1 MPAFFRFFTSTNML
15 VLLMAPHAFR
25 RTALFTTF
33 AIASFLFLVVGK
45 SITRAEESSW
55 TAVVSPAGSVTL
67 IHKDEDAASMSP
79 GLFESS
85 WRFASL
91 LDNRAGEQ
99 VVDGIHRG
107 RIPSPSGI
115 VVDVELKTSTKA
127 DGIRFDYQLTP
138 RKAIKLNSLNVTLT
152 LPAGDWAGGRLSADN
167 APNNIPNEFRS
178 LVIHAGPTTKLDL
191 QGNKG
196 KRLRLEWD
204 EPTMVLVQDDRQWG
218 QSFSVRIGPQLDENE
233 VWPASK
239 ILELG
244 FTLSSEGGMKLE
256 RDEPMSI
263 LLGNDWLP
271 LDVSLDIEPGSA
283 LDFSTV
289 IDRHAPAGKL
299 GRVIVNP
306 QGKFAFA
313 SQPDNAV
320 RFYGV
325 NLCFSSQYLD
335 HATADRLAERL
346 WRLGYNALR
355 IHHYESELVDRSSGK
370 QKLIPAKLDQLDYL
384 LAALKKRG
392 IYVTTDLFVSR
403 PVAMSTI
410 YPDYRGEG
418 ADGDI
423 AMDDYKM
430 AVPVNERAYED
441 YKAFATALLT
451 HVNPYT
457 QMTYAEDPMLAWLSL
472 VNENCPGNF
481 IRQLKGPLRD
491 DWQQAWN
498 QWLTKRYPNR
508 AALVAALGDLPAD
521 QDPIA
526 GTVPLQDV
534 YGSSPSSVTFNVFL
548 AETELDFFERTKAF
562 LRDEIGCEALLTDL
576 NAWTNPVQLQAVRN
590 SFDYVDDHF
599 YVDHPEFLER
609 PWSLPSKCP
618 NTNPLSSGATG
629 GRNCAFTRLYDKP
642 FTITEYNYSSPG
654 RFRGV
659 GGILTGTLG
668 AIQDWDG
675 IWRFSYAHSRESVK
689 APGRLNYFDVA
700 SDPLNLAAE
709 RASLCLFLRGDL
721 QAAAHGVAIKATRG
735 QLLDAPSSSRDK
747 TPPWNAMAWVSRVGW
762 TVATENTKPAA
773 DRVVLLYDGNI
784 DPFASDTG
792 DKILSGFQKRQWL
805 ADKHQ
810 TDFSLNRF
818 QSETG
823 EVLIDAPEHRLVLDT
838 PRTAGGFAPA
848 SKTITTQAATISILD
863 NDATVWVSSLEDA
876 PITSSKRLLVT
887 HLTDLQ
893 NTNAKYAD
901 RGRKVL
907 LAWGRLP
914 HLVQTGRATIA
925 LRIGQPDKA
934 IVYGLSTDGK
944 RLETIET
951 SVEDQALVIPLD
963 VNRGGTARMLYE
975 VVVEP

>member
-1 MPAFFRFFTSTNML
+1 
-15 VLLMAPHAFR
+15 
-25 RTALFTTF
+25 
-33 AIASFLFLVVGK
+33 
-45 SITRAEESSW
+45 
-55 TAVVSPAGSVTL
+55 
-67 IHKDEDAASMSP
+67 
-79 GLFESS
+79 
-85 WRFASL
+85 
-91 LDNRAGEQ
+91 
-99 VVDGIHRG
+99 
-107 RIPSPSGI
+107 
-115 VVDVELKTSTKA
+115 
-127 DGIRFDYQLTP
+127 
-138 RKAIKLNSLNVTLT
+138 
-152 LPAGDWAGGRLSADN
+152 
-167 APNNIPNEFRS
+167 
-178 LVIHAGPTTKLDL
+178 
-191 QGNKG
+191 
-196 KRLRLEWD
+196 
-204 EPTMVLVQDDRQWG
+204 
-218 QSFSVRIGPQLDENE
+218 
-233 VWPASK
+233 
-239 ILELG
+239 
-244 FTLSSEGGMKLE
+244 
-256 RDEPMSI
+256 
-263 LLGNDWLP
+263 
-271 LDVSLDIEPGSA
+271 
-283 LDFSTV
+283 
-289 IDRHAPAGKL
+289 
-299 GRVIVNP
+299 
-306 QGKFAFA
+306 
-313 SQPDNAV
+313 
-320 RFYGV
+320 
-325 NLCFSSQYLD
+325 
-335 HATADRLAERL
+335 
-346 WRLGYNALR
+346 
-355 IHHYESELVDRSSGK
+355 
-370 QKLIPAKLDQLDYL
+370 
-384 LAALKKRG
+384 
-392 IYVTTDLFVSR
+392 
-403 PVAMSTI
+403 
-410 YPDYRGEG
+410 
-418 ADGDI
+418 
-423 AMDDYKM
+423 
-430 AVPVNERAYED
+430 
-441 YKAFATALLT
+441 
-451 HVNPYT
+451 
-457 QMTYAEDPMLAWLSL
+457 
-472 VNENCPGNF
+472 
-481 IRQLKGPLRD
+481 
-491 DWQQAWN
+491 
-498 QWLTKRYPNR
+498 
-508 AALVAALGDLPAD
+508 
-521 QDPIA
+521 
-526 GTVPLQDV
+526 
-534 YGSSPSSVTFNVFL
+534 
-548 AETELDFFERTKAF
+548 
-562 LRDEIGCEALLTDL
+562 
-576 NAWTNPVQLQAVRN
+576 
-590 SFDYVDDHF
+590 
-599 YVDHPEFLER
+599 
-609 PWSLPSKCP
+609 
-618 NTNPLSSGATG
+618 
-629 GRNCAFTRLYDKP
+629 
-642 FTITEYNYSSPG
+642 
-654 RFRGV
+654 V

-735 QLLDAPSSSRDK
+735 QLLDAPSNSRDK

>member
-1 MPAFFRFFTSTNML
+1 MTMSQ
-15 VLLMAPHAFR
+15 HAFHLL
-25 RTALFTTF
+25 ATF
-33 AIASFLFLVVGK
+33 ASALLLVIAGDKDV
-45 SITRAEESSW
+45 TRAEESW
-55 TAVVSPAGSVTL
+55 TAVVSPAGAVTL
-67 IHKDEDAASMSP
+67 EHNGEDAASISP

-91 LDNRAGEQ
+91 RDNKAGEQ
-99 VVDGIHRG
+99 VVDDIHRG
-107 RIPSPSGI
+107 QIPSPSGI
-115 VVDVELKTSTKA
+115 IVDVELKTSTKA
-127 DGIRFDYQLTP
+127 DGIRFDYRLTP
-138 RKAIKLNSLNVTLT
+138 RQSIRLNSLNVTLT
-152 LPAGDWAGGRLSADN
+152 LPAGDWAGGQLIADTV
-167 APNNIPNEFRS
+167 ASKIPQEFGS
-178 LVIHAGPTTKLDL
+178 LAVHSGPLTSLEL
-191 QGNKG
+191 QGIKG
-196 KRLRLEWD
+196 KRLRLKWD
-204 EPTMVLVQDDRQWG
+204 EPTVVLVQDDRQWG
-218 QSFSVRIGPQLDENE
+218 QSISVRIGPQLDENE
-233 VWPASK
+233 AWPVNQTLDLS
-239 ILELG
+239 
-244 FTLSSEGGMKLE
+244 FTLSSDGAVKLE

-263 LLGNDWLP
+263 LMSNDWLP

-335 HATADRLAERL
+335 HETSDLLAERL

-355 IHHYESELVDRSSGK
+355 IHHYESELVDRSLGNPT
-370 QKLIPAKLDQLDYL
+370 LIPSKLDQLDYL

-418 ADGDI
+418 ANDDI

-430 AVPVNERAYED
+430 AVPVNERAYGD
-441 YKAFATALLT
+441 YKAFTTALLT

-481 IRQLKGPLRD
+481 VRQLEGPLRD

-498 QWLTKRYPNR
+498 RWLTGRYKDRPT
-508 AALVAALGDLPAD
+508 LVAALGDLPAD
-521 QDPIA
+521 QDPSA
-526 GTVPLQDV
+526 GTVPLQDI
-534 YGSSPSSVTFNVFL
+534 YGSSPASVAFNVFL
-548 AETELDFFERTKAF
+548 ADTELDFFHRTKSF
-562 LRDEIGCEALLTDL
+562 LRNELGCKALLTDL
-576 NAWTNPVQLQAVRN
+576 NAWTNPVQLQAVRS

-618 NTNPLSSGATG
+618 NTNPISLGATG

-675 IWRFSYAHSRESVK
+675 IWRFSYAHSRESVQT
-689 APGRLNYFDVA
+689 PGRLNYFDVA
-700 SDPLNLAAE
+700 CDPLNLAAE

-721 QAAAHGVAIKATRG
+721 RPAAHGVAIKATRG
-735 QLLDAPSSSRDK
+735 QLLDAPTSSRDK
-747 TPPWNAMAWVSRVGW
+747 TPAWNAMAWVSRVGW

-784 DPFASDTG
+784 DAFASDTA
-792 DKILSGFQKRQWL
+792 DKILSGLQKRQWL
-805 ADKHQ
+805 TEQNQ
-810 TDFSLNRF
+810 TDFSINRF
-818 QSETG
+818 ESETG

-848 SKTITTQAATISILD
+848 NKTIKTQAATIEIFDS
-863 NDATVWVSSLEDA
+863 DATVWVSSLEEA

-887 HLTDLQ
+887 HLTDMQ

-907 LAWGRLP
+907 LDWGRLP

-925 LRIGQPDKA
+925 LRIGEPEKA
-934 IVYGLSTDGK
+934 IVYGLSTTGK
-944 RLETIET
+944 RIETIET
-951 SVEDQALVIPLD
+951 SVKDDALIVPLAI
-963 VNRGGTARMLYE
+963 NRGGTARMLYE
-975 VVVEP
+975 IVVAP